1 MAKAFAGTGVV
12 LKACVYPGEDM
23 NRLIP
28 MLRSDV
34 KTIIQ
39 VFTSG
44 DADTC
49 NRQYDEVAQFVHDN
63 YQYV

>member
-1 MAKAFAGTGVV
+1 MT
-12 LKACVYPGEDM
+12 
-23 NRLIP
+23 RLIP

-34 KTIIQ
+34 KTIVQ